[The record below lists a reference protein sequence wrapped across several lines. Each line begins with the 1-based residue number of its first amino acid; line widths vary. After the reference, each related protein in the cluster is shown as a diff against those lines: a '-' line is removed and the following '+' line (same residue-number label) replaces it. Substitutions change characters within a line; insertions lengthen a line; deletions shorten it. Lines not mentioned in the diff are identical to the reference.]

1 MAGEIP
7 RDMPAQHESDSGLR
21 SGLSYAV
28 GRAGARPIED
38 PQSILRQER
47 SLPLDLEELDQR
59 LEAAFIS
66 ISGFHTNEP
75 CVWACAC
82 FLVDGSQP

>member
-1 MAGEIP
+1 VTRVRTVASTGTC
-7 RDMPAQHESDSGLR
+7 
-21 SGLSYAV
+21 
-28 GRAGARPIED
+28 PIEG

-59 LEAAFIS
+59 LEAAFLS

-82 FLVDGSQP
+82 FLVDGSLP

>member
-1 MAGEIP
+1 MRPSVSGL
-7 RDMPAQHESDSGLR
+7 PAQTFVRPEVDVTR
-21 SGLSYAV
+21 AQTV

-59 LEAAFIS
+59 LESAFLS

>member
-1 MAGEIP
+1 MT
-7 RDMPAQHESDSGLR
+7 RAQT
-21 SGLSYAV
+21 V
-28 GRAGARPIED
+28 GRTGARTIED

-47 SLPLDLEELDQR
+47 SLPLDLDELDQR
-59 LEAAFIS
+59 LEAAFLS